1 MRTSLFFLPLKN
13 SIKLHS
19 PLKTSRK
26 YGSTPEECRFTLE
39 EFREKVFFPCS
50 PLKNSIFFVSA
61 PNEILHK
68 LTFTPEQFH
77 RSSTGGREARR
88 GSGQRAKKVVSD
100 SPGLVGLV
108 NSVLNVKYLEEFNL
122 QKNCEINSAHY
133 KKFGGWLK

>member
-1 MRTSLFFLPLKN
+1 MGLPPKSVGLPLKN
-13 SIKLHS
+13 FVK
-19 PLKTSRK
+19 
-26 YGSTPEECRFTLE
+26 
-39 EFREKVFFPCS
+39 KVFFPCS
-50 PLKNSIFFVSA
+50 PLKNSIFFVPA
-61 PNEILHK
+61 PNENLHK

-122 QKNCEINSAHY
+122 QKNCEINSAHH

>member
-1 MRTSLFFLPLKN
+1 MGLPPKSVGLPLKN
-13 SIKLHS
+13 FVK
-19 PLKTSRK
+19 
-26 YGSTPEECRFTLE
+26 
-39 EFREKVFFPCS
+39 KVFFPCS

-100 SPGLVGLV
+100 SPELVGL
-108 NSVLNVKYLEEFNL
+108 VKYLEEFNL
-122 QKNCEINSAHY
+122 QKNCEINSAHH
-133 KKFGGWLK
+133 KKFGAWLKWRLG

>member
-1 MRTSLFFLPLKN
+1 MGLPPKSVGLPLKN
-13 SIKLHS
+13 FVK
-19 PLKTSRK
+19 
-26 YGSTPEECRFTLE
+26 
-39 EFREKVFFPCS
+39 KVFFPCS
-50 PLKNSIFFVSA
+50 LLKNSIFFVSA

-77 RSSTGGREARR
+77 RSSAGGREARR
-88 GSGQRAKKVVSD
+88 ESGQRAKKLVSD

-122 QKNCEINSAHY
+122 QKKCEINSAHH